1 MRPLAL
7 AAGLAALL
15 LLSAVAASGATH
27 TVIPGCGGSD
37 HARYKPTTVILTCG
51 DGGFRISNLKWSRW
65 TASNAS
71 GKGTA
76 KVDNC
81 KPNCASGK
89 FESFPAKLTATKPK
103 TCANGKREFTRL
115 AYSFPGKYPSGAK
128 RSGTLNRPCS
138 G

>member
-1 MRPLAL
+1 MRALAL
-7 AAGLAALL
+7 AAGLAVLL

-76 KVDNC
+76 K
-81 KPNCASGK
+81 
-89 FESFPAKLTATKPK
+89 LTATKPK